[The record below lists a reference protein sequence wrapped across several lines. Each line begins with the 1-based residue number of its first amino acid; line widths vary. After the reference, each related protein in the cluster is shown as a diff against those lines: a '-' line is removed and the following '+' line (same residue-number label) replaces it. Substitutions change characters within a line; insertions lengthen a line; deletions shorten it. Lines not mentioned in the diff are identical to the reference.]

1 MIEAL
6 GVVQDV
12 LASVPDPGGA
22 EAPPGMGGFTTILKW
37 ALWAVFGICVRG
49 LMIAGGMMAIGSR
62 RGEAGEHVGK
72 VGWALA
78 GVIVAGAA
86 AGLVQALV

>member
-1 MIEAL
+1 V
-6 GVVQDV
+6 GRFRD
-12 LASVPDPGGA
+12 
-22 EAPPGMGGFTTILKW
+22 
-37 ALWAVFGICVRG
+37 
-49 LMIAGGMMAIGSR
+49 

>member
-1 MIEAL
+1 
-6 GVVQDV
+6 
-12 LASVPDPGGA
+12 
-22 EAPPGMGGFTTILKW
+22 
-37 ALWAVFGICVRG
+37 
-49 LMIAGGMMAIGSR
+49 MIAGGMMAIGSR